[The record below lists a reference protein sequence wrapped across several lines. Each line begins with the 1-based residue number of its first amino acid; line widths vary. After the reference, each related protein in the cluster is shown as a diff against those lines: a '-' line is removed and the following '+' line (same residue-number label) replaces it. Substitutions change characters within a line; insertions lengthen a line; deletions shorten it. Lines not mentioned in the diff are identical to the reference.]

1 MKKIII
7 IASCLGVFTASS
19 TFAEDVTGATSYKN
33 SFFYGGLIGGYADVD
48 WSSVVVSQNM
58 NLLNDITTATASPIA
73 ATGTGFAYGVDLGYQ
88 FSSYFAVEGQ
98 YIRMP
103 TSQLTFAYWGN
114 WGALTPDLNPYN
126 LSGPNVDSNMNF
138 WSIIFKVMTPLG
150 HSGFSLFID
159 AGPAYQWQTNVIAN
173 IGTFAPTFGGGL
185 DYRINQHWFAE
196 GSFQYAPGT
205 GESIPNPMIAFIPE
219 LYIETFKI
227 NYIF

>member
-1 MKKIII
+1 MKKRNFVL
-7 IASCLGVFTASS
+7 ALLGVSIVS
-19 TFAEDVTGATSYKN
+19 NIFAANALSDGEYKQ

-48 WSSVVVSQNM
+48 WSSVVVQPGWQNW
-58 NLLNDITTATASPIA
+58 NWTTDLASPYS

-88 FSSYFAVEGQ
+88 ISSYFDVEGQ
-98 YIRMP
+98 YMRMP
-103 TSQLTFAYWGN
+103 TSQLNFIPY
-114 WGALTPDLNPYN
+114 LNLYGITSPSIN
-126 LSGPNVDSNMNF
+126 SNMDF
-138 WSIIFKVMTPLG
+138 WSVIFKVMAPLG
-150 HSGFSLFID
+150 HSGFSIFVD

-173 IGTFAPTFGGGL
+173 VGTFAPTFGGGL